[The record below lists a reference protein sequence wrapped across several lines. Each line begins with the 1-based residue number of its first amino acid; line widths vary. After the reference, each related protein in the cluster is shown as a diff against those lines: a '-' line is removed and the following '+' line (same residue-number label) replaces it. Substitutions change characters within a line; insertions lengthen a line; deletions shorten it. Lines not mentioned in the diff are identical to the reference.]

1 MALGFLGKPAA
12 FAKRIEVGCGKGR
25 VSVAEAKLIDG
36 KVFAAGLRQRVGKGV
51 TDLIANGGPTPG
63 LATVLVGADPASQIY
78 VRSKGKLAA
87 ELGMVNFDHRLSEQ
101 ASEAEL
107 LALIARLNADNRV
120 HGILVQL
127 PLPKHIDTAHVLL
140 AVDPAKDVDG
150 FHPLN
155 VGRLGSSAPA
165 APLDFP
171 VPCTPLGV
179 SMLLHETLG
188 SLTGRHAVVIGRS
201 NLVGRPVAQLLL
213 RADCTVTIA
222 HSRTRDLPALCRQ
235 ADILVAAVGR
245 PKFVRGHWIKPG
257 ASVIDVGIN
266 RILAEEG
273 RSPLVGDVAFAEA
286 LPVAG
291 HLTPVP
297 GGVGPMTVAC
307 LMFNTWQAARR
318 SSGLAVNAAEQ
329 PHLPLGL
336 GERAKGEGAK
346 RPRSNH
352 GARLE
357 LAVSP

>member
-1 MALGFLGKPAA
+1 M
-12 FAKRIEVGCGKGR
+12 
-25 VSVAEAKLIDG
+25 AEAKLIDG
-36 KVFAAGLRQRVGKGV
+36 KALAAGLRQRVGKGV
-51 TDLIANGGPTPG
+51 TYLIANGGPTPG
-63 LATVLVGADPASQIY
+63 LATVLVGADPASQVY
-78 VRSKGKLAA
+78 VRSKGKMAA
-87 ELGMVNFDHRLSEQ
+87 ELGMASLDHRLG
-101 ASEAEL
+101 AKTSEAEL
-107 LALIARLNADNRV
+107 LALIARLNDDDSV

-155 VGRLGSSAPA
+155 VGRLGTVASG

-179 SMLLHETLG
+179 SMLLHDTLG
-188 SLTGRHAVVIGRS
+188 SLSGGNAVIVGRS

-235 ADILVAAVGR
+235 ADILVAAIGR
-245 PKFVRGHWIKPG
+245 PQFVRGRWIKPG

-266 RILAEEG
+266 RVPTEDG
-273 RSPLVGDVAFAEA
+273 KSRLVGDVAFAEA
-286 LPVAG
+286 LKVAG

-307 LMFNTWQAARR
+307 LMFNTLQEARR
-318 SSGLAVNAAEQ
+318 ASGLAFAA
-329 PHLPLGL
+329 
-336 GERAKGEGAK
+336 A
-346 RPRSNH
+346 
-352 GARLE
+352 
-357 LAVSP
+357 